1 MLAKCLEL
9 QWDRGSKSVS
19 VGSTA
24 SYGFVFRG
32 ISKLRYWFKFIG
44 SDGFAG

>member
-9 QWDRGSKSVS
+9 QSDGVVKSVS

-32 ISKLRYWFKFIG
+32 ISKSLVAMG
-44 SDGFAG
+44 LQGESVS